1 MGITEADTCRM
12 YVLPRLC
19 EAGWTDEQI
28 REQKY
33 FTDGRIVMAG
43 RKHFRRPGKK
53 ADYLLHYR
61 PDFRVAIIE
70 AKATY
75 KKPSDGLQQAM
86 EYAEILGLKF
96 AYSTNGQGI
105 VEHDYTTGKQQAL
118 AGCGN
123 TRFNGQN

>member
-12 YVLPRLC
+12 YVLPKLQ

-33 FTDGRIVMAG
+33 FTDGRIVMTG

-61 PDFRVAIIE
+61 PDFRLAIIE
-70 AKATY
+70 A
-75 KKPSDGLQQAM
+75 
-86 EYAEILGLKF
+86 
-96 AYSTNGQGI
+96 
-105 VEHDYTTGKQQAL
+105 TT
-118 AGCGN
+118 AGVPEFFCP
-123 TRFNGQN
+123 TTMRSS